1 MINNLIKKLPVVL
14 ILCCINTAVVYSQY
28 VGQFSSVQTI
38 KPQIQVKAYSFD
50 LSDIKLLDSRF
61 KENMERDGKWL
72 LSIDNKR
79 LLHSW
84 RVNAGMS
91 TNGRSFGG
99 WEGLDVELRGHSLG
113 HVLSGLAL
121 MYASTGEIAYKSKA
135 DSLVSSLA
143 EIQKVLNQGG
153 YISAFPQNLVN
164 RAIEGKPVWAPWYT
178 LHKVMEGLIDM
189 YQYAGN
195 KQALD
200 VVIKMSDWA
209 YHKLEN
215 LSPEQ
220 LAIMHKTEFGGM
232 MEAAYNLYS
241 ITGNVNDK
249 KLAECFYHHSILDPL
264 AQKED
269 KLARN
274 HANTQIPKIIGEARG
289 YEVTGNERE
298 RNIAE
303 FFWQTVID
311 HHTYVTGGN
320 SDHEFFFEPD
330 QISKHISNAT
340 TESCNTY
347 NMLKLTR
354 HLFTW
359 TANVKYADYYE
370 QALYNHILASQ
381 DPQTGMVMYFLSYL
395 PGTFKT
401 YCTKDNSFWCCV
413 GTGFENHA
421 KYGEGIYYHD
431 NKSIYVN
438 LFIPSE
444 LTWKEKGIKLMQ
456 QTGYPEEATTHLT
469 IQEIKEGNV
478 PLYIRYPSWATSGAT
493 IKINGKN
500 VKISQKPGSYIVLDK
515 IWKTGDKIDIT
526 YPMSL
531 HLVAT
536 NDNPNMAAVVYGP
549 IVLAGDM
556 GTEGIVAPAPY
567 AKDQLDFRNISVPD
581 NIVTTLN
588 INGRKLNDWLIPVN
602 GKQLVF
608 KTTGVAS
615 KEITMIPYYQIDKQR
630 YVIYWNL
637 K

>member
-14 ILCCINTAVVYSQY
+14 ILSCINTAVIFSQY
-28 VGQFSSVQTI
+28 VGQFSSVQTV
-38 KPQIQVKAYSFD
+38 KPQIQIKAYSFD

-84 RVNAGMS
+84 QVNAGMA

-135 DSLVSSLA
+135 DSLVSALA

-153 YISAFPQNLVN
+153 YLSAFPQNLVN
-164 RAIEGKPVWAPWYT
+164 RVIEGKPVWAPWYT

-200 VVIKMSDWA
+200 VAVKMSDWA

-220 LAIMHKTEFGGM
+220 LSIMQKEEFGGM
-232 MEAAYNLYS
+232 MEAAYNLYA
-241 ITGNVNDK
+241 ITGNANDK

-269 KLARN
+269 KLAGN

-289 YEVTGNERE
+289 YELTGNERE

-330 QISKHISNAT
+330 QISKHVSPAT

-359 TANVKYADYYE
+359 TADPKYADYYE

-381 DPQTGMVMYFLSYL
+381 DPETGMVMYFLSYT

-401 YCTKDNSFWCCV
+401 YCTKENSFWCCV

-431 NKSIYVN
+431 DKGIYVN

-444 LTWKEKGIKLMQ
+444 LTWKEKGIKLKQ

-469 IQEIKEGNV
+469 VQEIKDGNV

-493 IKINGKN
+493 IKINGRN
-500 VKISQKPGSYIVLDK
+500 VKISQKPGSYIVLNK
-515 IWKTGDKIDIT
+515 TWKTGDKIDIT
-526 YPMSL
+526 YPISL
-531 HLVAT
+531 RLVAT

-556 GTEGIVAPAPY
+556 GTDGIQAPAPY
-567 AKDQLDFRNISVPD
+567 AKDQLDFRKTAIPD
-581 NIVTTLN
+581 NIVSTLN
-588 INGRKLNDWLIPVN
+588 KA
-602 GKQLVF
+602 K
-608 KTTGVAS
+608 
-615 KEITMIPYYQIDKQR
+615 
-630 YVIYWNL
+630 
-637 K
+637 